1 MTVLETIIAVH
12 RKDKP
17 PSASFLIIARTF
29 LVSDF
34 AAWAKDSAARRLGD
48 QAAAEAEPGA
58 AQGRGRGQGQYSSM
72 KYLSFVLMGRGG

>member
-34 AAWAKDSAARRLGD
+34 AAWARDSAARRLGD
-48 QAAAEAEPGA
+48 QAAAAEPGA
-58 AQGRGRGQGQYSSM
+58 AQGLGRGLGQYSSM
-72 KYLSFVLMGRGG
+72 KYLSFVLMGRWG